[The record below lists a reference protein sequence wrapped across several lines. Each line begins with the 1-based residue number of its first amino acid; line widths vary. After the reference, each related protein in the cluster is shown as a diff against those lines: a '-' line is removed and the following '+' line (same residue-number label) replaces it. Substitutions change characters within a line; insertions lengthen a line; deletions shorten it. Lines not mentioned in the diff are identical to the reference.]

1 MTTKQYLAAI
11 KRLGLTTAGQAT
23 AKALGLSVRQC
34 KRLAS
39 GDSPVTGPV
48 ELLLG
53 MYLRYG
59 LPANVRDE

>member
-1 MTTKQYLAAI
+1 MTAKAYLAAL
-11 KRLGLTTAGQAT
+11 KKLDLTPASQAT

-34 KRLAS
+34 KRLAA
-39 GDSPVTGPV
+39 GDSPVPGPV